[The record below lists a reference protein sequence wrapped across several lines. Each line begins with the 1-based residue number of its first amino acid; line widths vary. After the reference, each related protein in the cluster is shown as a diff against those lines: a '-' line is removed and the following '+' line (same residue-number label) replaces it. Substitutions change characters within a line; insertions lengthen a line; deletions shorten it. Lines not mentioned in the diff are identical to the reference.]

1 MIKYHLIWLILLST
15 LVSAQADKPA
25 VTKQDFTLSAES
37 IDPDKKSR
45 NLVATVGDSASE
57 QFVPKLEFSAW
68 GGECRFSIDLRSRP
82 DEVFGK
88 PVIDMKGISSALSA
102 QSGDSRFSI
111 FQMPGGNLE
120 WEIILDSHPD
130 TNVFTFDI
138 EFDRLRFS
146 YQGELTLQELA
157 MDAYRPDSVVG
168 SYAVYHQGQ
177 RGDYTKIIDGDT
189 IICQYGTGK
198 AFHIFRPKAWDNKGD
213 TTWCQLHIDTSAGT
227 LSIIVPSQ
235 FLSDAAYP
243 VIIDPQFGN
252 TSVGGSN
259 IIFSGYRIAG
269 IVTMDSV
276 SDQVLDSVVI
286 YGRYTST
293 SSTLYGAIYTDDGG
307 PAALGEANTTGIP
320 IDDWVYQWW
329 QVPMSG
335 TYSLTSGATYWI
347 SFHCENYRV
356 GYDVNGETDAGRYVI
371 STSFPDPF
379 GSATAPDWDIDLY
392 GVYKAGSATAVSRR
406 RLSLSGGQ

>member
-1 MIKYHLIWLILLST
+1 MEAH
-15 LVSAQADKPA
+15 
-25 VTKQDFTLSAES
+25 
-37 IDPDKKSR
+37 
-45 NLVATVGDSASE
+45 
-57 QFVPKLEFSAW
+57 
-68 GGECRFSIDLRSRP
+68 
-82 DEVFGK
+82 
-88 PVIDMKGISSALSA
+88 
-102 QSGDSRFSI
+102 
-111 FQMPGGNLE
+111 
-120 WEIILDSHPD
+120 
-130 TNVFTFDI
+130 
-138 EFDRLRFS
+138 
-146 YQGELTLQELA
+146 
-157 MDAYRPDSVVG
+157 RPDSVIG
-168 SYAVYHQGQ
+168 SYAVYHQDK
-177 RGDYTKIIDGDT
+177 RGDYKKIIGGDT

-198 AFHIFRPKAWDNKGD
+198 AFHIFRPKAWDNNGD
-213 TTWCQLHIDTSAGT
+213 TTWCELRIDTSAGT
-227 LSIIVPSQ
+227 LSIMVPPQ

-269 IVTMDSV
+269 MVTMDSV
-276 SDQVLDSVVI
+276 SGQVLDSVVI

-293 SSTLYGAIYTDDGG
+293 SSTLYGAIYSDDGG
-307 PAALGEANTTGIP
+307 PAALGEADTTGIP

-335 TYSLTSGATYWI
+335 TYSLTSGASYWI

-356 GYDVNGETDAGRYVI
+356 GYDANGGTDAGRYVI

-392 GVYKAGSATAVSRR
+392 GVYKAGSAMAVSLR